1 VLCALAS
8 LVLNKRL
15 SNKLAMTGEI
25 SLRGSVLPVGGIKE
39 KLLASHRHGIQEIIL
54 PRGNAKD
61 LDDLPKDARAALRI
75 HFVETMNEVLALALD
90 GTSNREAKFPSQAK
104 AKVSAVVMV
113 SELRQVNTRKGDRMA
128 VLQLEDLT
136 GSCEA
141 VVFPKSYARLADHL
155 MVDARLLVWASVDR
169 RDERVQL
176 IVDDCRSIDDLQL
189 LMVELQAEQAA
200 DIAIQHRLR
209 ECLHR
214 HRPPQDE
221 VGSRVPVVALVRHL
235 DDIRFVRLGPQ
246 FCVADVAAALDTLAS
261 ADFQA
266 RVSSPLVA
274 A

>member
-1 VLCALAS
+1 VGFYLSDHPLKQLANQ
-8 LVLNKRL
+8 V
-15 SNKLAMTGEI
+15 
-25 SLRGSVLPVGGIKE
+25 
-39 KLLASHRHGIQEIIL
+39 KLLSPIAL
-54 PRGNAKD
+54 GN
-61 LDDLPKDARAALRI
+61 LD
-75 HFVETMNEVLALALD
+75 ELAD
-90 GTSNREAKFPSQAK
+90 K

-113 SELRQVNTRKGDRMA
+113 PELRQVTTRKGDRMA

-176 IVDDCRSIDDLQL
+176 IVDDCRSIDDLKL
-189 LMVELQAEQAA
+189 LMVELPAEQAA

-214 HRPPQDE
+214 HKPAQE
-221 VGSRVPVVALVRHL
+221 EGGARVPVVAMVRHNNQT
-235 DDIRFVRLGPQ
+235 RFVRLGSQ
-246 FCVADVAAALDTLAS
+246 FCVSDVDAALDTLTH

-266 RVSSPLVA
+266 RISAPLVA